1 MHQDAHLPTGLGGWL
16 WPVTWLSAVMPVLFS
31 TLVVHMAVEHMPR
44 VRDMAWP
51 YSAAFHAYELPAI
64 VFSGVGLCFS
74 TWWAMQWFARAPRL
88 VTWGPPA
95 LTAWV
100 ALVTALLWP
109 ERDEPPV
116 IVTLVAAW
124 CAATLAWWAAR
135 RSARVRDAFTALPRP
150 VAASGVRGV
159 LLGGPEHWGALRW
172 LLPGVVVYT
181 AVNLWLDLQVSVD
194 AALEPLPEGPPPT
207 NAFAAIGDP
216 SRYILASRQA
226 VGLQVSA
233 VLALLGALVALARG
247 SRSFPLWAV
256 VAVLLALGAPLRMS
270 LRDWCC
276 PFLDGP
282 EFERAARAWLTVLA
296 LAVIGALAWRRP
308 RATPHAE

>member
-1 MHQDAHLPTGLGGWL
+1 MSRRASPTGLGGWL
-16 WPVTWLSAVMPVLFS
+16 WPATWLSAVMPVLFS
-31 TLVVHMAVEHMPR
+31 TLVVHMAVEHIAR
-44 VRDMAWP
+44 FRGLAWP
-51 YSAAFHAYELPAI
+51 YSAAFRAYELPAI

-100 ALVTALLWP
+100 ALMTALAWP

-116 IVTLVAAW
+116 TMALVAAW

-135 RSARVRDAFTALPRP
+135 RSARVRTTFTALPCP

-159 LLGGPEHWGALRW
+159 VLGGPADWSAMRW
-172 LLPGVVVYT
+172 LLPGVLVYT

-194 AALEPLPEGPPPT
+194 AAMEPLPEGPAPT
-207 NAFAAIGDP
+207 NAFESLSEPA
-216 SRYILASRQA
+216 RYILASRFA
-226 VGLQVSA
+226 LGVQVSA
-233 VLALLGALVALARG
+233 VLALAGAFIALARG
-247 SRSFPLWAV
+247 SRSFPPWTV

-282 EFERAARAWLTVLA
+282 EFERAVHAWLTVLA
-296 LAVIGALAWRRP
+296 LTMIGAIAWRRP
-308 RATPHAE
+308 RATPQAE